1 MNSTLTLPQP
11 EDIEPG
17 NPQPVQKSSAPKP
30 GRIPGNTAIW
40 VAIFSEMSEF
50 ALMFI
55 VYFIAKV
62 HNPEVFEAGPGKLN
76 TMAGMLNTLAL
87 LSSSY
92 FVAKSVQAIRLDQVQ
107 QSIRWLSASVA
118 TGVIYLVI
126 KYWEFTWNEAQGY
139 SVDTDLFFTVY
150 YYMTFNHFLHVGWG
164 SGALL
169 WGIYRL
175 KNGAY
180 NSQEHEGLET
190 IASYWHMIDLAWI
203 VIFPL
208 LYVLN

>member
-1 MNSTLTLPQP
+1 MNSTLAISPQGDFDQAQVNA
-11 EDIEPG
+11 E
-17 NPQPVQKSSAPKP
+17 PKP
-30 GRIPGNTAIW
+30 GRIPGNMAIW

-50 ALMFI
+50 AMMFI
-55 VYFIAKV
+55 IYFIAKV
-62 HNPEVFEAGPGKLN
+62 HHPEAFAAGPEK
-76 TMAGMLNTLAL
+76 LNTLAGTLNTLTL

-92 FVAKSVQAIRLDQVQ
+92 FVAKAMRCIRMDRPDL
-107 QSIRWLSASVA
+107 SIRWMLFAVG
-118 TGVIYLVI
+118 TGCIYLII
-126 KYWEFTWNEAQGY
+126 KYWEFTWNAEQGY
-139 SVDTDLFFTVY
+139 EVDTDLFFTVY

-175 KNGAY
+175 KQSAY
-180 NSQEHEGLET
+180 DSREHEGLET

-208 LYVLN
+208 LYVLH